1 NIVSDA
7 TRAAFSALQWR
18 VEPTSA
24 DVFDFLAR
32 TPPVDVIT
40 ANLFLHH
47 FTDEP
52 LARLLG
58 RTAEL
63 ARLVVA
69 CEPRRA
75 QFAVRA
81 RRVLGAT
88 GCNEVSV
95 HDAVVSARAGL
106 NARDLWA
113 LGPRRG
119 EWELHEQDAG
129 LFTHCFVARRS
140 APRVPQG

>member
-1 NIVSDA
+1 LQVARRLAPRWPNVTVVLLDRQNIVSDA

-75 QFAVRA
+75 KVVVRA
-81 RRVLGAT
+81 SRLLWAI

-95 HDAVVSARAGL
+95 HDAGASARAGF
-106 NARDLWA
+106 NAKDL
-113 LGPRRG
+113 P
-119 EWELHEQDAG
+119 
-129 LFTHCFVARRS
+129 
-140 APRVPQG
+140 APWP